1 MENITKSIKTLF
13 IIGTVLIV
21 ILISGIQS
29 GFGIYQFKNS
39 MEDEV
44 KNNLRHQSGEITNQ
58 MSVSLT
64 DAAKYAEL
72 LSYNIGA
79 MPQYNTDLILN
90 IINKYISSSQLVNGM
105 GFWFEPD
112 MYEKGTKY
120 YGPYEYKNNGKIETT
135 WEYSNS
141 SYDYFSYDW
150 YKNGL
155 KTTANTAWSEPYE
168 DSVSKVAMI
177 TISSPIKKDN
187 SVIGVTTADINLK
200 TLTDYIRNIKI
211 GQTGYAFVI
220 SPQGYYLGDK
230 DDNKNLKEKI
240 VDDQNPAVQQ
250 LGTEI
255 LKSADTFLTESSAFG
270 ENSFVIAAPIAETG
284 MHMVLVYP
292 TAEAYQNVNKVM
304 IISIIIFIAVVL
316 LLVSFI
322 IMIFNRKI
330 GRPIEY
336 LMHCA
341 EQIAGG
347 DLSTKINIKSEDE
360 MGRLGKSL
368 SRMTEDLRSV
378 ISRVADTSQSAAASS
393 EQLTASSGQSA
404 QAADQVASLVAEIA
418 NNASVQTKEVN
429 DTTKT
434 VDQLLARIK
443 KIADN
448 AGHIA
453 EQSANAS
460 EKAQNGGQSAD
471 KAVLQMNQIAA
482 AVNESSQAVAKLGT
496 RSKEI
501 SIIVDAISGIAGQTN
516 LLALNAAIEAARAGE
531 QGKGFAVVAEEVR
544 KLAEQSENEAKK
556 IAQLVGE
563 IQSDTE
569 KAVSVMQSGTQE
581 VQTGA
586 EVVDLAGTAFKEI
599 ITSVENVSDQMKEI
613 SSEIQKMLSDSGHIA
628 KAFEK
633 IDLNSKELADGTQG
647 ISAATQ
653 EQLAS
658 MEEIASSSQTLAK
671 LAEELK
677 TQIAKFHL

>member
-1 MENITKSIKTLF
+1 M
-13 IIGTVLIV
+13 
-21 ILISGIQS
+21 
-29 GFGIYQFKNS
+29 
-39 MEDEV
+39 
-44 KNNLRHQSGEITNQ
+44 TN
-58 MSVSLT
+58 
-64 DAAKYAEL
+64 
-72 LSYNIGA
+72 
-79 MPQYNTDLILN
+79 
-90 IINKYISSSQLVNGM
+90 
-105 GFWFEPD
+105 
-112 MYEKGTKY
+112 
-120 YGPYEYKNNGKIETT
+120 YGPYVFKNDGKIDVS
-135 WEYSNS
+135 WDYSNGVD
-141 SYDYFSYDW
+141 DYFKYDW
-150 YKNGL
+150 YKDGVKAKNSGY
-155 KTTANTAWSEPYE
+155 WSEPYE
-168 DSVSKVAMI
+168 DAVSKVAMI
-177 TISSPIKKDN
+177 TVSCPIKKDDKI
-187 SVIGVTTADINLK
+187 IGVTTVDIDLRAFI
-200 TLTDYIRNIKI
+200 DFVRNIKI

-677 TQIAKFHL
+677 TQIAKFRL